1 MQILIIEDEKH
12 LANAIKQ
19 ILEERKYKVDV
30 VYSGNDGLE
39 YGKADIYDL
48 IILDVMLP
56 GINGIEIAEHLR
68 SNNIQTPIIMLT
80 ARDSLGDKIAGLDSG
95 ADDYMTKP
103 FEPEELLARIRA
115 LTRRKGTY
123 IPNEIKYGDIV
134 FSISTSEIRKDAKS
148 IRLNFKEC
156 EILKLLVFKP
166 NILISKEEIIMKVWG
181 YDSDAGDSNVEAYMS
196 FLRRKLSFINS
207 GVEIISIK
215 KMGYRLGDTKCCE
228 N

>member
-1 MQILIIEDEKH
+1 MNILIVEDEKR
-12 LANAIKQ
+12 LADALSH
-19 ILEERKYKVDV
+19 ILVENKYMVDV
-30 VYSGNDGLE
+30 VYDGADGLA
-39 YGKADIYDL
+39 YGESGIYDC

-56 GINGIEIAEHLR
+56 GINGIEIATHLR
-68 SNNIQTPIIMLT
+68 NNNIQTPIIMLT
-80 ARDSLGDKIAGLDSG
+80 AKDSLGDKIAGLDSG

-103 FEPEELLARIRA
+103 FEPDELLARIRA

-134 FSISTSEIRKDAKS
+134 FSISTSEIRKNAKS

-166 NILISKEEIIMKVWG
+166 NILLSKEEIIMKVWG

-196 FLRRKLSFINS
+196 FLRRKLSFIESNI
-207 GVEIISIK
+207 EIISIK
-215 KMGYRLGDTKCCE
+215 KMGYRLGDTKCSE
-228 N
+228 G